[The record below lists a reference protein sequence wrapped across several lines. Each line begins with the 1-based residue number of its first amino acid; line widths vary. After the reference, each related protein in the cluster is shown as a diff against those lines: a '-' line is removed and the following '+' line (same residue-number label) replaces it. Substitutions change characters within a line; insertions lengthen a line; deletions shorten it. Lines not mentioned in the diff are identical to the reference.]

1 MQVEPDGKG
10 VWEELLASPSGTGTR
25 HPLDLSEGRVQW
37 VQGGGRLGQSPTLP
51 GRSAS
56 APESCTLA
64 LRACPVCPGLG
75 RN

>member
-10 VWEELLASPSGTGTR
+10 VWEELLASLSGTGTC
-25 HPLDLSEGRVQW
+25 HPLDLSKGRVQW

-64 LRACPVCPGLG
+64 LRAGLVRPGLG